1 VAWQQE
7 GYDMFQELMKRIED
21 DYVRYVLQ
29 VQVVGPE
36 MQGMDLGQASYYG
49 ATDPGDASLLESF
62 QAAQVGQASA
72 VTVAERPVTDV
83 EVNSPLIK
91 SDEERVGRN
100 DPCYCGS
107 GLKYK
112 HCHGK

>member
-1 VAWQQE
+1 
-7 GYDMFQELMKRIED
+7 MFQDLMKRIEN
-21 DYVRYVLQ
+21 DYIRYVLQ

-36 MQGMDLGQASYYG
+36 TQGVDLGQASYYG
-49 ATDPGDASLLESF
+49 ATDPGDVNLLESF
-62 QAAQVGQASA
+62 QVAQETQRA
-72 VTVAERPVTDV
+72 VALAERPIEDV

-91 SDEERVGRN
+91 SDEERIGRN